1 MQYVLSQRKE
11 SRGLQRGGL
20 DVLKEETKLEA
31 FIKPLNDAGCRIS
44 LFISTVPAQVE
55 AVQRV
60 GAAVVELHTGAY
72 CDYYYES
79 KHSDREAEFK
89 NLKKM
94 CGYAHSMG
102 FEVHAG
108 YGLTYET
115 VSLIAASPEL
125 KGLNIGHFLISNA
138 VFNSLG
144 TSIKKMKKLIEE
156 ARIT

>member
-1 MQYVLSQRKE
+1 M
-11 SRGLQRGGL
+11 
-20 DVLKEETKLEA
+20 KEETKLEA

-44 LFISTVPAQVE
+44 LFIAAVPTQVE
-55 AVQRV
+55 AVKKV
-60 GAAVVELHTGAY
+60 VAAVVELHMGAY

-94 CGYAHSMG
+94 CGCAHFMG
-102 FEVHAG
+102 LEVHAG

-115 VSLIAASPEL
+115 VSLTAAFPEL
-125 KGLNIGHFLISNA
+125 KDLNIGHFLISNA
-138 VFNSLG
+138 VFNGLG